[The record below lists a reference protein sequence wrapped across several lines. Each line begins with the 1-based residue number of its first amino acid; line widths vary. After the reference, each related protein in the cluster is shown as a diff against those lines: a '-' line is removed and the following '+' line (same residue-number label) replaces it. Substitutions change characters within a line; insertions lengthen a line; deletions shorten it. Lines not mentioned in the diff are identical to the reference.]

1 LKQTENLVRYNP
13 VSTWPPFHDTA
24 FDRAGRYDAARA
36 APPRPVRVLDAL
48 ARVPDFVEDDCPGCG
63 AHVMRR
69 LGREVTCDQCETG
82 YLGEIARLRDELEE
96 AEGTERALRDEVGD
110 LEDECDTLR
119 RKVAKLEA
127 VNL

>member
-69 LGREVTCDQCETG
+69 LG
-82 YLGEIARLRDELEE
+82 DELVE